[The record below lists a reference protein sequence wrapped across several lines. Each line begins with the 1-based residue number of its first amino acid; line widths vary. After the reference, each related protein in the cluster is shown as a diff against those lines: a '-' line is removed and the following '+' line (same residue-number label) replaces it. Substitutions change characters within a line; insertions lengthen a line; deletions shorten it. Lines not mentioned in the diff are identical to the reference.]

1 MADGFKANAAFF
13 KLGFLDR
20 NAVALGRQFKE
31 MLPTLWMKAGSVGP
45 CPCINDS
52 IPEIQSGIR
61 EIKVMLQERPIQE
74 NLKNNIIEKEIQ
86 VLESKYEQKVNSLQ
100 ERIKKT
106 EDNQVWLRRTVIAG
120 LIGLVIEVIIFVV
133 KMM

>member
-1 MADGFKANAAFF
+1 MDINQRV
-13 KLGFLDR
+13 DR
-20 NAVALGRQFKE
+20 IEAKIENLENKFNEA
-31 MLPTLWMKAGSVGP
+31 
-45 CPCINDS
+45 

-86 VLESKYEQKVNSLQ
+86 ALESKYEQKIDSLK
-100 ERIKKT
+100 ERTKKI
-106 EDNQVWLRRTVIAG
+106 EDSQSWLRKSVIGA
-120 LIGLVIEVIIFVV
+120 LIGLVIEVIVFVV

>member
-1 MADGFKANAAFF
+1 MDINERV
-13 KLGFLDR
+13 DR
-20 NAVALGRQFKE
+20 IETKIENLEKKF
-31 MLPTLWMKAGSVGP
+31 
-45 CPCINDS
+45 NDS

-86 VLESKYEQKVNSLQ
+86 VLESKYEQKINSLQ